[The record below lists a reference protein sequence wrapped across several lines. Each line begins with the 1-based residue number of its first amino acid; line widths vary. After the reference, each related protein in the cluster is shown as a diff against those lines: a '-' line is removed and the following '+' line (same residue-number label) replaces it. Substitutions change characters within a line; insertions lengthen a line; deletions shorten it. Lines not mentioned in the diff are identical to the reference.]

1 MSKNKPAE
9 NGSAENSASVSAE
22 AAQSESAGVRSV
34 RAFQMKTFLPNADWI
49 NKNVVA
55 QGKGTKVLIGRI
67 FGIVTGVSEKAG
79 HLPNGEPSVSIV
91 TQGVLMS
98 ESYLTGEIAEG
109 NGAFLPGAISEK
121 FKAMF
126 AADEHLRSI
135 EVDLDIGVEA
145 TGKSIPYAWV
155 VIQHVEGEMLEP
167 LKRLRKS
174 RGRPAGAPALAAPTA
189 QKQLTAG

>member
-1 MSKNKPAE
+1 MKNSKTVEENRAE
-9 NGSAENSASVSAE
+9 SE
-22 AAQSESAGVRSV
+22 APQSEAVGIRSV
-34 RAFQMKTFLPNADWI
+34 RAFQMKNFLPNADWI

-55 QGKGTKVLIGRI
+55 HGKGTKVLIGRV
-67 FGIVTGVSEKAG
+67 FGIVTGVSEKKG
-79 HLPNGEPSVSIV
+79 TLPNGEPSISVV

-109 NGAFLPGAISEK
+109 NGAFLPGAISDK

-126 AADEHLRSI
+126 AADEHLRSLEI
-135 EVDLDIGVEA
+135 DLDIGVEA

-155 VIQHVEGEMLEP
+155 VIQHVEGEQLEP

-174 RGRPAGAPALAAPTA
+174 RGRPADAPALIQAPA
-189 QKQLTAG
+189 PKQLTA